1 MAHPLPYKPAD
12 PANREARLI
21 LHFNYEELRAVAG
34 AGEMLVHEGA
44 VHAGSV
50 AAPPEGLDRVERLL
64 PRLTGDISIETLDD
78 QRRVRDAVG
87 FIVGDLLERMDAK
100 VIEYT
105 PGHEEAVN
113 LYFDYGH
120 ARTVLDRL
128 DRMGAEMAAILEL
141 IGGSQGVEQLASTVT
156 FPD

>member
-1 MAHPLPYKPAD
+1 V
-12 PANREARLI
+12 I
-21 LHFNYEELRAVAG
+21 LHFNYEELRAVSG
-34 AGEMLVHEGA
+34 AGEALVHDGGWQGGA
-44 VHAGSV
+44 V
-50 AAPPEGLDRVERLL
+50 AAPPEGLDKVERLL

-87 FIVGDLLERMDAK
+87 LIVGDLHERMDTRI
-100 VIEYT
+100 IEYT
-105 PGHEEAVN
+105 PGHEEAVI

-141 IGGSQGVEQLASTVT
+141 IGGTRGVDDLASTVT

>member
-1 MAHPLPYKPAD
+1 V
-12 PANREARLI
+12 I
-21 LHFNYEELRAVAG
+21 LHFNYEELRALTDAGETLVTDGASHAG
-34 AGEMLVHEGA
+34 A
-44 VHAGSV
+44 V
-50 AAPPEGLDRVERLL
+50 AAPPEGLEKVERLL
-64 PRLTGDISIETLDD
+64 PRLTGDISIETLND

-87 FIVGDLLERMDAK
+87 LIVGDLHERMDSK
-100 VIEYT
+100 LIEYT

-120 ARTVLDRL
+120 ARTVLDRV

-141 IGGSQGVEQLASTVT
+141 IGGTRGVSDLASTVT